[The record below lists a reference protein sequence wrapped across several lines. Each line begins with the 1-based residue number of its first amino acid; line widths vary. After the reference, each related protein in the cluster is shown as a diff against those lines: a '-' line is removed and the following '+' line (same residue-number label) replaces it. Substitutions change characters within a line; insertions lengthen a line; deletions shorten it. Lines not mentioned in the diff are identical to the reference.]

1 MSTPP
6 RLRDLPSVST
16 LSEQQVRGVAC
27 VYCGVILCAAT
38 AVDLGE
44 RRSRRPGGSYSWY
57 PRACRLHGLAA

>member
-6 RLRDLPSVST
+6 PLRDLPSVSD

-27 VYCGVILCAAT
+27 VHCGVILDAAT

-44 RRSRRPGGSYSWY
+44 QRSRRVGGSYSWY
-57 PRACRLHGLAA
+57 PRACRLHGPAA